1 MLEASDITIGYG
13 HNAVRGGINF
23 SASPG
28 ECILLSGPNGCGKST
43 LLRTIAGILPVLGG
57 NLHTEGSAR
66 MVPSRIPK
74 VKGFTLRQFLR
85 TGCYLQSDWGGRLGP
100 EALKAEADA
109 LKLLS
114 LDILSE
120 KDISTLSDGQFQK
133 ACIASALAA
142 SPDIV
147 LLDEPT
153 AFLDPGNK
161 ISVMEALRSCARE
174 KNVTVVFSSHDIH
187 FAVKAADRVF
197 CFGCDGGFYCSGP
210 SEGSRDHTV
219 RLGISIE

>member
-13 HNAVRGGINF
+13 STAVRGGISF
-23 SASPG
+23 SAAPG
-28 ECILLSGPNGCGKST
+28 ECILVSGPNGCGKST
-43 LLRTIAGILPVLGG
+43 LLKTIAGILPILGG
-57 NLHTEGSAR
+57 TLHIDGSTR

-85 TGCYLQSDWGGRLGP
+85 TGCYLQSDWSGRLGP
-100 EALKAEADA
+100 ETLEAEAGA

-114 LDILSE
+114 LESLE
-120 KDISTLSDGQFQK
+120 GKDISTLSDGQFQK
-133 ACIASALAA
+133 ACIASALTA
-142 SPDIV
+142 SPGII

-174 KNVTVVFSSHDIH
+174 KNVTVIFSSHDIH
-187 FAVKAADRVF
+187 FAAKSADRVL
-197 CFGCDGGFYCSGP
+197 CFGTDGGFYCSGN
-210 SEGSRDHTV
+210 SEDSRNQTIK
-219 RLGISIE
+219 LGITME